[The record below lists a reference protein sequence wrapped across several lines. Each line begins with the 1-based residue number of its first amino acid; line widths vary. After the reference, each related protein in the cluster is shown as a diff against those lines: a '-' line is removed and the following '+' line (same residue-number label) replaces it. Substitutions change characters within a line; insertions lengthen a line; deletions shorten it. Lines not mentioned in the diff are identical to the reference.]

1 LKAQNIPARA
11 GQSTKS
17 AEQLP
22 LELLPRL
29 HQLKDG
35 QAMTFA
41 VPGALNILVVAGS
54 QSQPLTQE
62 QAKPMIERYLGN
74 AKKREAAEA
83 ELKKIK
89 EKAKIEYLGEYA
101 EAGKEVAAP
110 KAAAPA
116 AEPVAA
122 TQPAAGAGAGADASA
137 IAKGVSGLK

>member
-1 LKAQNIPARA
+1 
-11 GQSTKS
+11 
-17 AEQLP
+17 
-22 LELLPRL
+22 
-29 HQLKDG
+29 
-35 QAMTFA
+35 MTFA

-116 AEPVAA
+116 AEPAAA
-122 TQPAAGAGAGADASA
+122 TQPAAGADASA
-137 IAKGVSGLK
+137 IEKGVSGLK